1 MLLLMWKWMGLL
13 LNKNYLLSIWSLK
26 FLSPEVAIYFYKS
39 TIRPCV
45 ECCCCFWVGAPSCCL
60 GMLDKLQKQVCM
72 IAGPTTAV
80 SLEPLAHRRN
90 VTTLSPFYRCCFS
103 RCSFELGELVLL
115 PYSHGRSTRYS
126 DRLYDFLS
134 SFLDA
139 IRMSMPTGSFLAH
152 LEPRILCV

>member
-1 MLLLMWKWMGLL
+1 MGLL

-26 FLSPEVAIYFYKS
+26 VLSPKVAIYFYKS

-45 ECCCCFWVGAPSCCL
+45 ECCCFWVGAPSCCL

-72 IAGPTTAV
+72 IAGPTTAA

-103 RCSFELGELVLL
+103 RCSFELGGLVLL

>member
-1 MLLLMWKWMGLL
+1 MGLL

-45 ECCCCFWVGAPSCCL
+45 ECCCFWVGAPSCCL